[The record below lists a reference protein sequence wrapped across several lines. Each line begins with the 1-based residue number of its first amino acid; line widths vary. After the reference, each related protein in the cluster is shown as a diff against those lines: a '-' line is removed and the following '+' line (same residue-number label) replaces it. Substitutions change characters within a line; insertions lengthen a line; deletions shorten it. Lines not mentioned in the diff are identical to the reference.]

1 MTVLALPSF
10 NTLDFRI
17 DSYNLYSFP
26 NSLLTKYFF
35 MMSIAGESTPLN
47 VSIVTCLTNSSNKMP
62 VLRNLL
68 CLILIKGMY
77 LFINIKEILLF
88 QLFFIQQRSIVFV
101 VLKNQFFL
109 VHFGKNIFIFQE
121 SNLSI
126 FECHTTFI
134 SICTAIG

>member
-35 MMSIAGESTPLN
+35 IMSIAGESTPLN

-62 VLRNLL
+62 EFAMLDSHQRN
-68 CLILIKGMY
+68 
-77 LFINIKEILLF
+77 
-88 QLFFIQQRSIVFV
+88 VFV
-101 VLKNQFFL
+101 YKY
-109 VHFGKNIFIFQE
+109 
-121 SNLSI
+121 
-126 FECHTTFI
+126 
-134 SICTAIG
+134 